1 MLLRGGWGAP
11 DFVQMPRGID
21 LFCLYVL
28 FSQYKSFDNT
38 LNNCFCQ
45 ISTLYY
51 QSSAL
56 YLHLTVLIMKRQ
68 RVKFPW
74 DLKWKNMAKLKR
86 FIPRGN
92 PRPLLY
98 AEVT

>member
-1 MLLRGGWGAP
+1 MLLQGGWGAP

-21 LFCLYVL
+21 LFHLCVL
-28 FSQYKSFDNT
+28 FLLYKSFDNT
-38 LNNCFCQ
+38 LNICFFQ
-45 ISTLYY
+45 ISSY
-51 QSSAL
+51 SSAL
-56 YLHLTVLIMKRQ
+56 YLHLRKFMKRR

-86 FIPRGN
+86 FIPRGY
-92 PRPLLY
+92 PRPLVY

>member
-1 MLLRGGWGAP
+1 MFLRGEWGAP
-11 DFVQMPRGID
+11 DFVQMPRGIN

-28 FSQYKSFDNT
+28 FSQYKSFDDT
-38 LNNCFCQ
+38 LNNCFFQ

-51 QSSAL
+51 LIVKCIIS
-56 YLHLTVLIMKRQ
+56 TPVLIMKRQ

-74 DLKWKNMAKLKR
+74 DLKWQNMAKLKR

-92 PRPLLY
+92 PRPLVY